1 MCASVIFPHVLLLLL
16 LLLLLV
22 QRDKGFDRATFEK
35 QMAVMRGQILNL
47 IRALE
52 EKKTPWELVNMPPIA
67 IEAVKEGRTHK
78 FIQKVRERAPFFE
91 GF

>member
-1 MCASVIFPHVLLLLL
+1 MTCSKTYCISCTTLIL
-16 LLLLLV
+16 
-22 QRDKGFDRATFEK
+22 QKDKGFDRATFEK

-52 EKKTPWELVNMPPIA
+52 EKKTPWELVNMPPVV
-67 IEAVKEGRTHK
+67 IETVKEGRTHK
-78 FIQKVRERAPFFE
+78 FIQKFRERAPFFK

>member
-1 MCASVIFPHVLLLLL
+1 MFIFLS
-16 LLLLLV
+16 

-47 IRALE
+47 NRALE

-67 IEAVKEGRTHK
+67 IESIKEGRTHK
-78 FIQKVRERAPFFE
+78 FIQKVRDRAPFFK